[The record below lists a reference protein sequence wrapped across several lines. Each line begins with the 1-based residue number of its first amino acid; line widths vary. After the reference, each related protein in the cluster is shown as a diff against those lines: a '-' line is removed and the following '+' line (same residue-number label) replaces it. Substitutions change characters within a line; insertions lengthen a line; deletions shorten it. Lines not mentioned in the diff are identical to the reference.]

1 MLAAACALGASI
13 AWGVGDFLGG
23 LKSRTVPLLVVLVL
37 AQVSGV
43 LAIGL
48 VVAAAGNPPPGTSVL
63 WAPLAAVFGTLGL
76 AAFFHGMAVG
86 SISVVAPIAAVAAVV
101 PVVFGIAT
109 GDEVSGV
116 QVAGFALALAGVA
129 LASFER
135 HETGSVR
142 VAAGVPWAI
151 AAVVGFGGYYVPM
164 HEAAGEDFLWAAFT
178 FRLSVGLLVL
188 GAWLVLRPPLGAA
201 RGSLLAIGLIGVMDT
216 AGNSLFAAAASQG
229 DVSVVSV
236 LATLYPV
243 VTVGL
248 AAAVLSERIS
258 RLQLLGVAAALSG
271 VVLISAG

>member
-1 MLAAACALGASI
+1 MLAAAAALAASF

-23 LKSRTVPLLVVLVL
+23 LKSRTVPLLVVLLL

-48 VVAAAGNPPPGTSVL
+48 VVAVAGNPPPGPSVL
-63 WAPLAAVFGTLGL
+63 WAPLAALFGTVGL
-76 AAFFHGMAVG
+76 AAFFRGMAVG
-86 SISVVAPIAAVAAVV
+86 SISVVAPIAAVGAVV

-109 GDEVSGV
+109 GDDVSSL
-116 QVAGFALALAGVA
+116 QLAGFALALGGVA

-135 HETGSVR
+135 PENGSVQL
-142 VAAGVPWAI
+142 AAGVPWAL

-164 HEAAGEDFLWAAFT
+164 HEASGEDFLWAAFT
-178 FRLSVGLLVL
+178 FRATVCFLVL
-188 GAWLVLRPPLGAA
+188 SAWLVLRPPLGAA

-216 AGNSLFAAAASQG
+216 AGNSFFAAAASQG

-248 AAAVLSERIS
+248 AAAVLSERVAG
-258 RLQLLGVAAALSG
+258 LQLVGVAAALAG
-271 VVLISAG
+271 VVLISSG

>member
-1 MLAAACALGASI
+1 LLAAACALGASI
-13 AWGVGDFLGG
+13 AWGVSDFLGG
-23 LKSRTVPLLVVLVL
+23 LKSRTVPLLVVLLL

-43 LAIGL
+43 LAIGI
-48 VVAAAGNPPPGTSVL
+48 VVALAGNPPPGSSVL
-63 WAPLAAVFGTLGL
+63 WAPLAAVFGTVGL
-76 AAFFHGMAVG
+76 AAFFRGMAIG

-109 GDEVSGV
+109 GDDVSSL
-116 QVAGFALALAGVA
+116 QLAGFVLALAGVA
-129 LASFER
+129 LASFEWP
-135 HETGSVR
+135 ESGAVR
-142 VAAGVPWAI
+142 VAAGVPWAV

-164 HEAAGEDFLWAAFT
+164 HEASGEDFLWAAFT
-178 FRLSVGLLVL
+178 FRASVSVLVL
-188 GAWLVLRPPLGAA
+188 AAWLVLRPPVAAA

-216 AGNSLFAAAASQG
+216 AGNSLFAAASNQG

-248 AAAVLSERIS
+248 AAAVLSERVVG
-258 RLQLLGVAAALSG
+258 LQLVGVIAALTG